1 MDYPEGYTYI
11 KAVGRRDQATEED
24 IYIYNEAVEGG
35 QSKTEEGWKLWK
47 NQGTEEDIHERYGRR
62 GEQQEREDRRRY
74 REGGRRKNT
83 ALTSTV
89 TNRSNT
95 FQGFLQKVLKL
106 SIHLS
111 TISTEN
117 MITVKLSMKFS
128 NSLNTISP

>member
-1 MDYPEGYTYI
+1 METV
-11 KAVGRRDQATEED
+11 VGRIKGQRK
-24 IYIYNEAVEGG
+24 IYMQDMEGG
-35 QSKTEEGWKLWK
+35 ENS
-47 NQGTEEDIHERYGRR
+47 RR
-62 GEQQEREDRRRY
+62 EREDRRRY

-128 NSLNTISP
+128 NSLKTIRP

>member
-1 MDYPEGYTYI
+1 MQVVEGWPDQATKDGI
-11 KAVGRRDQATEED
+11 HASCGRRDQ
-24 IYIYNEAVEGG
+24 
-35 QSKTEEGWKLWK
+35 
-47 NQGTEEDIHERYGRR
+47 GTEKYIHESYGRR
-62 GEQQEREDRRRY
+62 ESSRRERERERERERDRDRRRY
-74 REGGRRKNT
+74 RKGGRRKNA

-128 NSLNTISP
+128 NSLNTIRP

>member
-1 MDYPEGYTYI
+1 MWEGGI
-11 KAVGRRDQATEED
+11 KQHRKIY
-24 IYIYNEAVEGG
+24 IYIYNEAVEGR
-35 QSKTEEGWKLWK
+35 QSRTEEGWKLMEGVIK
-47 NQGTEEDIHERYGRR
+47 GQRKSSRR
-62 GEQQEREDRRRY
+62 EKGQKEVY

-128 NSLNTISP
+128 NSLNTIRPWLSDMGSSALGKDN